1 MKRILSI
8 LSAAVLV
15 SLSSIMAGA
24 QTQTAV
30 QRNASSLLIDAVQ
43 DYESENY
50 QNAVTRLAAVESLDP
65 ENDAAYYYLGLCYHY
80 LGKDDE
86 AEKQLSEA
94 VRLDSMNYWYRD
106 RLAAVYS
113 VNGKMDKAIAT
124 YEDLLEDYPKKTEIH
139 YSLVNLYAQQNDLEK
154 VLGTLDNIDRVA
166 GRNESTVLARYDVLI
181 HMDKAEEAY
190 AVLEEFNEDYSSP
203 QILSMMGD
211 ARLTAYKDTLA
222 LECYNESL
230 SLEPDYTPAVLG
242 KAEVYRLRRDYDS
255 YFGVLQEFASSTVTP
270 GPIKSRYLDQL
281 TRTMDARFAQTYQ
294 HQLDSLFGTCL
305 GVHPADSS
313 ILVSAGTYYFRSDRK
328 DKAKEIFKRN
338 CSLFPE
344 SFDATGLYIQSLN
357 FSEDWR
363 GLAEASE
370 EAFSRFPDDPVFLE
384 MLLAAH
390 YNMGDSH
397 AVIADAARIMA
408 EFPADTA
415 TVLSSLSTIGD
426 TYFQLGDMKSAFKH
440 YNKALKLNPDYA
452 PVLNNYA
459 YYLSILGKR
468 LNKAYSMSKKTV
480 EQEPDNATYLDTF
493 AWILHL
499 QGKDLEAKSFFK
511 HAMLYG
517 GKESSTILEHFAE
530 VLKALGE
537 EELAKVYLDQ
547 ASKKKA
553 AE

>member
-8 LSAAVLV
+8 LSATALM
-15 SLSSIMAGA
+15 SLSSIVAVA
-24 QTQTAV
+24 QTKSSV
-30 QRNASSLLIDAVQ
+30 QRNASSILVDAVQ

-50 QNAVTRLAAVESLDP
+50 RNAVTRLNLVKDLDP
-65 ENDAAYYYLGLCYHY
+65 ANDAACYYLGLCYHY
-80 LGKDDE
+80 LGQDDE
-86 AEKQLSEA
+86 AEKQLAEA

-113 VNGKMDKAIAT
+113 VNGKMDKAVET
-124 YEDLLEDYPKKTEIH
+124 YESLLKDYPKKTEIH

-154 VLGTLDNIDRVA
+154 VLATLDSIEKVVGKD
-166 GRNESTVLARYDVLI
+166 ESTVLARYDVLI

-190 AVLEEFNEDYSSP
+190 AVLEEFNEEYSSP

-222 LECYNESL
+222 LDCYNESL
-230 SLEPDYTPAVLG
+230 SLEPDYAPAILG
-242 KAEVYRLRRDYDS
+242 KAEVYRLRRDYGS
-255 YFGVLQEFASSTVTP
+255 YFGILQGFASSTAVP
-270 GPIKSRYLDQL
+270 APMKSRYLDQL

-294 HQLDSLFGTCL
+294 PQLDSLFDACIN
-305 GVHPADSS
+305 VHPADSS
-313 ILVSAGTYYFRSDRK
+313 VLVTAGTYYFRSDRR
-328 DKAKEIFKRN
+328 DRAKEIFKRN
-338 CSLFPE
+338 CAIFPE
-344 SFDATGLYIQSLN
+344 SFDATGLYIQALN
-357 FSEDWR
+357 FSEDWE

-370 EAFSRFPDDPVFLE
+370 EAFSRFHDDPVFLE
-384 MLLAAH
+384 MILAAH
-390 YNMGDSH
+390 YNMGDSR
-397 AVIADAARIMA
+397 AVIADASRMIA
-408 EFPADTA
+408 EFPTDSAA
-415 TVLSSLSTIGD
+415 VLSALSTIGD
-426 TYFQLGDMKSAFKH
+426 TYFQLGDPKSAFKH
-440 YNKALKLNPDYA
+440 YNKALKMNPDYA

-459 YYLSILGKR
+459 YYLSLLGKR

-517 GKESSTILEHFAE
+517 GKDSSTILEHFAE
-530 VLKALGE
+530 VLKTLGE
-537 EELAKVYLDQ
+537 DDLAKVYFDQ

>member
-15 SLSSIMAGA
+15 SLSSMTAVA
-24 QTQTAV
+24 QTPPSA
-30 QRNASSLLIDAVQ
+30 QRNASSLLVDAVQ
-43 DYESENY
+43 DYDSGNY
-50 QNAVTRLAAVESLDP
+50 QNAVTRLTVVKELDP
-65 ENDAAYYYLGLCYHY
+65 ANDAACYYLGLCYHF
-80 LGKDDE
+80 LGQDDE
-86 AEKQLSEA
+86 AEKQLEEA
-94 VRLDSMNYWYRD
+94 VRLDSVNYWYRD

-113 VNGKMDKAIAT
+113 VNGKMDEAVAT
-124 YEDLLEDYPKKTEIH
+124 YESLLEDYPKKTEIH
-139 YSLVNLYAQQNDLEK
+139 YSLVNLYAQQNDFEK
-154 VLGTLDNIDRVA
+154 VLGTLDSIEKTVGKD
-166 GRNESTVLARYDVLI
+166 ESTVLARYDVLI

-190 AVLEEFNEDYSSP
+190 AVLEEFNDDYSSP

-222 LECYNESL
+222 LECYNEAL
-230 SLEPDYTPAVLG
+230 SLEPDYAPAVLG
-242 KAEVYRLRRDYDS
+242 KAEVYRLRRDYGG
-255 YFGVLQEFASSTVTP
+255 YFGILQGFASSTAVP
-270 GPIKSRYLDQL
+270 GPMKSRYLDQL

-294 HQLDSLFGTCL
+294 PQLDSLFDTCL
-305 GVHPADSS
+305 DVHPADSS
-313 ILVSAGTYYFRSDRK
+313 VLVTAGTYYFRSERRDR
-328 DKAKEIFKRN
+328 AKEIFKRN
-338 CSLFPE
+338 CTLFPE

-357 FSEDWR
+357 FSEDWE
-363 GLAEASE
+363 GLAVASE

-384 MLLAAH
+384 MVLAAH
-390 YNMGDSH
+390 YNMGDSR
-397 AVIADAARIMA
+397 AVIADAGRIMSV
-408 EFPADTA
+408 FPADTA

-537 EELAKVYLDQ
+537 EELAKVYFDQ

-553 AE
+553 TE